1 MSAITYDDLLTRN
14 LSLIERVCRKQAS
27 ESSRFV
33 EDLSLDSID
42 LVGLVSDMEEEFG
55 VIVPEERPR
64 TFRSVGEATRCLYEL
79 LTRQEVA

>member
-1 MSAITYDDLLTRN
+1 MSAITYDELLTRN
-14 LSLIERVCRKQAS
+14 LSLIERVCRKQAT

-42 LVGLVSDMEEEFG
+42 LVSDMEEEFG
-55 VIVPEERPR
+55 VIVPEERLR
-64 TFRSVGEATRCLYEL
+64 TFRNVGEATRCLYEL